1 MDKLRIINKILK
13 ELISI
18 ALFFLILGLS
28 YAYFTA
34 NITGSETGTTISAG
48 GGIMYM
54 TFDGGNNI
62 TMNNI
67 YPRSEA
73 WGTKIFTVTGN
84 NTTDLNMAYSLYLE
98 VEENTFNDHAM
109 QYKLTS
115 VNTGNNGTVVAGNID
130 LIPIKSGASSTLLGY
145 GTYSS
150 PTSGDKVHT
159 YTLEIYYP
167 NTDFNQNMN
176 FGKIFGAHLEIRDYT
191 IADDR
196 IMSSLDIVQKAKQ
209 VEKNWYY
216 SKMTNNGTYNTLADQ
231 LITQIGSSPFLNTTI
246 ARNKIES
253 IEFVNTN
260 VIPGGVLGS
269 FDISEKQNNS
279 VKLWYET
286 GIDPII

>member
-109 QYKLTS
+109 QY
-115 VNTGNNGTVVAGNID
+115 N
-130 LIPIKSGASSTLLGY
+130 
-145 GTYSS
+145 
-150 PTSGDKVHT
+150 
-159 YTLEIYYP
+159 
-167 NTDFNQNMN
+167 
-176 FGKIFGAHLEIRDYT
+176 
-191 IADDR
+191 
-196 IMSSLDIVQKAKQ
+196 
-209 VEKNWYY
+209 
-216 SKMTNNGTYNTLADQ
+216 
-231 LITQIGSSPFLNTTI
+231 
-246 ARNKIES
+246 
-253 IEFVNTN
+253 
-260 VIPGGVLGS
+260 
-269 FDISEKQNNS
+269 
-279 VKLWYET
+279 
-286 GIDPII
+286 